1 MSHPDALQDY
11 GDTEQAQ
18 DEQRAFMRA
27 VELAQRAERL
37 GFTQQEMEDLIYH
50 LGIKEYFRKDDK

>member
-50 LGIKEYFRKDDK
+50 LGIKEYFK